1 MNWVTH
7 LSKAATGC
15 LVAVLVGVLLVPAP
29 AAAAD
34 SLQELLARTGDQV
47 TSFLDLISDMNC
59 TEHVTQLKLGDSGKT
74 VEKQESAFDYL
85 ILLSNTGGELNL
97 VESRIAS
104 DPKAKPKEGAPLLLS
119 NGFSTLFLIF
129 HPYYA
134 AGFEFRLD
142 GQETID
148 ARTFTKV
155 HFEHIR
161 GTRTPAALAV
171 RGREYPL
178 DLAGTAWIDPET
190 GGIAKLEAELESGM
204 DDVGLRTLHTQVQY
218 APVSFDE
225 PPQVYWLPAQA
236 TVEVE
241 SLRQHW
247 RNIHTFSGYKRFSVN
262 TKEQIAKP

>member
-1 MNWVTH
+1 MNAVTH
-7 LSKAATGC
+7 PSKSVAGC
-15 LVAVLVGVLLVPAP
+15 FLAVLMGALLIPVRMV
-29 AAAAD
+29 AAD
-34 SLQELLARTGDQV
+34 SLQELLDRTSDQV
-47 TSFLDLISDMNC
+47 TSFLDLISDVNC
-59 TEHVTQLKLGDSGKT
+59 TEHVTQLKLGESGKT

-85 ILLSNTGGELNL
+85 ILLSNAGGELNL
-97 VESRIAS
+97 VESRLAS
-104 DPKAKPKEGAPLLLS
+104 DAKAKPKEAAPLLLS

-129 HPYYA
+129 HPYYS

-148 ARTFTKV
+148 TRTFTKV

-178 DLAGTAWIDPET
+178 DLVGTAWIDPET
-190 GGIAKLEAELESGM
+190 GGIAKLQAELESGM
-204 DDVGLRTLHTQVQY
+204 DDVGLRTMRTEVQY
-218 APVSFDE
+218 SPVSFDD
-225 PPQVYWLPAQA
+225 PSQVYWLPAQA

-241 SLRQHW
+241 SSRQHW

>member
-1 MNWVTH
+1 M
-7 LSKAATGC
+7 KAASRSSTGLARC
-15 LVAVLVGVLLVPAP
+15 LAVILAGALLTPVR

-34 SLQELLARTGDQV
+34 PLQELLARTGDQV

-97 VESRIAS
+97 VESRLAS

-134 AGFEFRLD
+134 AGFEFSLD
-142 GQETID
+142 GQEMID
-148 ARTFTKV
+148 GRAFAKV

-161 GTRTPAALAV
+161 GTRSPAALAV

-190 GGIAKLEAELESGM
+190 GIIAKLEAELESGM
-204 DDVGLRTLHTQVQY
+204 DDVGLRSLHTQVQY
-218 APVSFDE
+218 SPVSFDD
-225 PPQVYWLPAQA
+225 PSKVYWLPAQA

-241 SLRQHW
+241 SSHQHW

>member
-1 MNWVTH
+1 MNGAKQI
-7 LSKAATGC
+7 SR
-15 LVAVLVGVLLVPAP
+15 
-29 AAAAD
+29 AAAGCIAAI
-34 SLQELLARTGDQV
+34 LAGALLMPVRTAAVDPLRDLLDRTGDQV
-47 TSFLDLISDMNC
+47 TSFLELISDMNC

-104 DPKAKPKEGAPLLLS
+104 NPKAKSKEESPLLLS

-134 AGFEFRLD
+134 PGFDFRLD

-148 ARTFTKV
+148 GRTFTKV

-178 DLAGTAWIDPET
+178 DLAGTAWIDSET
-190 GGIAKLEAELESGM
+190 GVIAKLEAGLESGM

-218 APVSFDE
+218 SPVSFD
-225 PPQVYWLPAQA
+225 PPSQVHWLPAQA

-241 SLRQHW
+241 SLHQHW

-262 TKEQIAKP
+262 TKEHIAKP